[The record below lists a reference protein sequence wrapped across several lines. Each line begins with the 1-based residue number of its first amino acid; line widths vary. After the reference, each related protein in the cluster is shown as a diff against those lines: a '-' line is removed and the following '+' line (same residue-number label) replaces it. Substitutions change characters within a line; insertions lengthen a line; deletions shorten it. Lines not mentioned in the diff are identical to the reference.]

1 MLLYVVLGKHLSNEA
16 DLSFDLKKEV
26 VVLLLDEESLS
37 LLENK
42 EVIFKP
48 VDDEQMWPPFS
59 NLHSLL
65 F

>member
-42 EVIFKP
+42 EVILKP
-48 VDDEQMWPPFS
+48 VDEKMWPPFS